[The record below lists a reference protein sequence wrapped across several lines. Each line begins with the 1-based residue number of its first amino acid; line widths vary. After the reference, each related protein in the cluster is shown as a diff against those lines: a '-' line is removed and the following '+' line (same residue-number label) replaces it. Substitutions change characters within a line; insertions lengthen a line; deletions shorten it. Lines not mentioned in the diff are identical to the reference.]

1 MPSYAAANF
10 NVKQLQIN
18 GHFCYALKFALITN
32 GLGVP
37 RHIAFV
43 DDEFKKNHP
52 EIPVKKK
59 SDSPDEDKSIG
70 DSRLLKPVKTNMA

>member
-1 MPSYAAANF
+1 MPPQTSMSSSYRSTVTFVMRLNLLS
-10 NVKQLQIN
+10 LQMAWVFPGI
-18 GHFCYALKFALITN
+18 LLSLTMSS
-32 GLGVP
+32 
-37 RHIAFV
+37 
-43 DDEFKKNHP
+43 KKNHP

>member
-1 MPSYAAANF
+1 MIYSLMPSHAAANF

-37 RHIAFV
+37 WHIAFV
-43 DDEFKKNHP
+43 DDEFKK
-52 EIPVKKK
+52 K
-59 SDSPDEDKSIG
+59 SP
-70 DSRLLKPVKTNMA
+70 